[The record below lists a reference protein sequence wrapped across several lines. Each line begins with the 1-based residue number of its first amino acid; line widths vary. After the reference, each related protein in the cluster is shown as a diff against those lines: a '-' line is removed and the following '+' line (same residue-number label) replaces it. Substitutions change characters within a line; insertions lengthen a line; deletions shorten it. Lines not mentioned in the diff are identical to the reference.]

1 MTKHWPLLDT
11 EGAHTGWSG
20 SRRTG
25 RPWGIASCTS
35 PRSSGWT
42 SSQRCAERSCKASQ
56 PQVQLKTEGGGGA
69 KARRERRPTRGRTLP
84 PSRATVRPRCPP
96 SWCGTQSSSSPW
108 PSQCIPSA
116 GAAPCWRLCRPDMEG
131 NQKVYHNRSKLADIR
146 SNENWRST
154 CSLNQSSLSP
164 LKSNSSLSSTSR
176 SENWF
181 YAHTFHIDVL
191 LMYQVNDPM
200 LCCVY
205 LVWSTAQTGWRQT
218 SSSALTP
225 PPDTHTCSAEVKGEG
240 F

>member
-20 SRRTG
+20 SRRPG
-25 RPWGIASCTS
+25 RPRGIASCTS

-69 KARRERRPTRGRTLP
+69 KARQERRPTRGWTLP
-84 PSRATVRPRCPP
+84 PSRARVRPRCPP
-96 SWCGTQSSSSPW
+96 SWCGTESSSSPW

-146 SNENWRST
+146 SNEK
-154 CSLNQSSLSP
+154 LEFYLQS
-164 LKSNSSLSSTSR
+164 
-176 SENWF
+176 
-181 YAHTFHIDVL
+181 
-191 LMYQVNDPM
+191 
-200 LCCVY
+200 
-205 LVWSTAQTGWRQT
+205 
-218 SSSALTP
+218 
-225 PPDTHTCSAEVKGEG
+225 
-240 F
+240 